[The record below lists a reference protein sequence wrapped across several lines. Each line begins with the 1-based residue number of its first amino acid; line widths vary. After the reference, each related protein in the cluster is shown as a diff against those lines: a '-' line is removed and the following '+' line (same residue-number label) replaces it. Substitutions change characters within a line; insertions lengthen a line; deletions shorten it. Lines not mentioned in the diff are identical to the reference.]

1 MMSSRNSELDLKAIG
16 RRIRELRGF
25 EMTQMELAERIG
37 VAQSHLSSLER
48 GEKEPCA
55 RVLLALKNEF
65 GTSLDWLITGAKR

>member
-1 MMSSRNSELDLKAIG
+1 MISLRNSELDLKAIG

-25 EMTQMELAERIG
+25 EITQVELAKRIG

-55 RVLLALKNEF
+55 RVLFALKKEF
-65 GTSLDWLITGAKR
+65 GKSIDWLVTGSNR